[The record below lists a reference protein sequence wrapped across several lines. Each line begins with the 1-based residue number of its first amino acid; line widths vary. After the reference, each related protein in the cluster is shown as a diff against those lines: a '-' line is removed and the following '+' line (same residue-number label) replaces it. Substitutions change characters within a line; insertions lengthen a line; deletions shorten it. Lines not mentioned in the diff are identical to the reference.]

1 MHFGVFTILASKR
14 SPAALFCQPFSAKF
28 FKKPRER
35 DVRWRRR
42 TVPMNVAVFSAFP
55 SGLDPGG

>member
-14 SPAALFCQPFSAKF
+14 SDTALICQPFSAQF
-28 FKKPRER
+28 YRKPRDHDIHR
-35 DVRWRRR
+35 HRR
-42 TVPMNVAVFSAFP
+42 TLPMSIAVFLCYH